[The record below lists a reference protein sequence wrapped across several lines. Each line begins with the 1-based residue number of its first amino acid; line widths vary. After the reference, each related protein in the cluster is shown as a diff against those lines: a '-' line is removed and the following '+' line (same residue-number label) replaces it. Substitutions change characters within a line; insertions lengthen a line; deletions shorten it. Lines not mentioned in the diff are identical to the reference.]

1 MEILSDATFKG
12 NLNVKGEATFSKNV
26 NFGSTTR
33 FTGKVNFGST
43 TRFTG
48 KVCGSEFK
56 STGPI
61 TGLYYKIFDSSLKE
75 KSWVEYGQERD
86 CSANA
91 GIIYCSAS
99 EFHYTTTTFGAK
111 VELKNACAGDGS
123 VNFIG
128 LTSNDGNHYNQSF
141 QNKCGTI
148 ALTSDI
154 PDISSI
160 KSVKYAQMRL
170 TAPSDCTLFAVDL
183 GGTGFSFT
191 NDTDI
196 ISARVDRYFLSG
208 DADANPNLGY
218 CYWEPTSTDII
229 LSCPPSATEPGK
241 IVIRKASGVAFDNEK
256 RYILKLAYT

>member
-1 MEILSDATFKG
+1 MEILSDSVFKG
-12 NLNVKGEATFSKNV
+12 RV
-26 NFGSTTR
+26 NFDQ
-33 FTGKVNFGST
+33 
-43 TRFTG
+43 
-48 KVCGSEFK
+48 
-56 STGPI
+56 P
-61 TGLYYKIFDSSLKE
+61 
-75 KSWVEYGQERD
+75 VEYLE
-86 CSANA
+86 
-91 GIIYCSAS
+91 S
-99 EFHYTTTTFGAK
+99 EFHRGANYFCNGVYASGDVYFGK
-111 VELKNACAGDGS
+111 
-123 VNFIG
+123 
-128 LTSNDGNHYNQSF
+128 LTSNTLTSNNITVSDSISTHGVTTDNITVYNSVSACSVSADGTGGFVTASTRYCANGI
-141 QNKCGTI
+141 QNDGHLLTLPLKAGTI

-160 KSVKYAQMRL
+160 KSVKYAQMML

-183 GGTGFSFT
+183 SVTGFSFT

-256 RYILKLAYT
+256 RYMLKLAYT